1 MGLIYLQQ
9 DKIEDAKKLFQQAVK
24 INPKYVEAHYNLGS
38 ILFSQG
44 KFDAALTAFRKAA
57 ESNSNYPNAY
67 YGAGL
72 VFLRQNR
79 FSDAEQVLQYAK
91 TLYTAQG
98 NSQWAANADQLLQKA
113 RNSTP

>member
-1 MGLIYLQQ
+1 MIDLSQIDDLARRLSALVPPGLR
-9 DKIEDAKKLFQQAVK
+9 EGKL
-24 INPKYVEAHYNLGS
+24 
-38 ILFSQG
+38 
-44 KFDAALTAFRKAA
+44 DAALVAFRKAA

-91 TLYTAQG
+91 ALYTAQG